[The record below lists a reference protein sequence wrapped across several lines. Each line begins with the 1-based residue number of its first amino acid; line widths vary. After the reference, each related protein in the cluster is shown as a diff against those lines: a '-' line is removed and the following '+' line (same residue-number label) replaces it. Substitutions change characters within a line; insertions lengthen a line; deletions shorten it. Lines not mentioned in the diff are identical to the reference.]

1 MTLTPRP
8 ECPIHLSPEISDEA
22 LQVGFRKATEFR
34 NLLILASVVLAIVS
48 LLFGLDF
55 LLGSLL
61 GSAIVGLNFHWTVRF
76 VLNMLEERK
85 LRPLYLLIYGAK
97 FIVSM
102 MVLYVA
108 IVQLDINAIGIM
120 LGLSNILLAATAYAL
135 IQRPR
140 SSDSSDVLS

>member
-1 MTLTPRP
+1 M
-8 ECPIHLSPEISDEA
+8 SNSSFPEISDEA
-22 LQVGFRKATEFR
+22 LQIGFRKAIEFR
-34 NLLILASVVLAIVS
+34 NLLILASVILAIVS

-76 VLNMLEERK
+76 ALNMLEERK
-85 LRPLYLLIYGAK
+85 LRPLYLLVYGAK

-108 IVQLDINAIGIM
+108 IVQLDIHAVGIM

>member
-1 MTLTPRP
+1 MSNSPF
-8 ECPIHLSPEISDEA
+8 PEISDEA
-22 LQVGFRKATEFR
+22 LQIGFRKAIEFR

-61 GSAIVGLNFHWTVRF
+61 GSAIVGLNFHWTARF

-108 IVQLDINAIGIM
+108 IVQLDISAVGIM

>member
-1 MTLTPRP
+1 M
-8 ECPIHLSPEISDEA
+8 SNSSFPEISDEA
-22 LQVGFRKATEFR
+22 LQIGFRKSIEFR
-34 NLLILASVVLAIVS
+34 NLLILASVILAIVS

-61 GSAIVGLNFHWTVRF
+61 GSAIVSLNFHWTVRF
-76 VLNMLEERK
+76 ALNMLEERK
-85 LRPLYLLIYGAK
+85 LRPLYLLVYGAK

-108 IVQLDINAIGIM
+108 IVQLDIHAVGIM

>member
-1 MTLTPRP
+1 MSNSPF
-8 ECPIHLSPEISDEA
+8 PEISDEA
-22 LQVGFRKATEFR
+22 LQIGFRKAIEFR
-34 NLLILASVVLAIVS
+34 NLLILVSVVLATVS

-85 LRPLYLLIYGAK
+85 LRPLYLLIYGTK

-102 MVLYVA
+102 MILYVA
-108 IVQLDINAIGIM
+108 IVQLDISAVGIM

>member
-1 MTLTPRP
+1 MSNSPF
-8 ECPIHLSPEISDEA
+8 PEISDEA
-22 LQVGFRKATEFR
+22 LQIGFRKATEFR

-108 IVQLDINAIGIM
+108 IVQMDISAVGIM

-135 IQRPR
+135 IQRPK
-140 SSDSSDVLS
+140 SSNSSDVLS

>member
-1 MTLTPRP
+1 MSNSPF
-8 ECPIHLSPEISDEA
+8 PEISDEA
-22 LQVGFRKATEFR
+22 LQIGFRRAIEFR

-48 LLFGLDF
+48 ILFGLDF

-85 LRPLYLLIYGAK
+85 LRPLYLLVYGAK

-108 IVQLDINAIGIM
+108 IVQLDISAVGIM

>member
-1 MTLTPRP
+1 MSNSPF
-8 ECPIHLSPEISDEA
+8 PEISDEA

-108 IVQLDINAIGIM
+108 IVQLDINAVVYR
-120 LGLSNILLAATAYAL
+120 LLKRLQQEDAATPL
-135 IQRPR
+135 THDF
-140 SSDSSDVLS
+140 DSKT

>member
-1 MTLTPRP
+1 MSNSPF
-8 ECPIHLSPEISDEA
+8 PEISDEA

-48 LLFGLDF
+48 LLF
-55 LLGSLL
+55 
-61 GSAIVGLNFHWTVRF
+61 
-76 VLNMLEERK
+76 
-85 LRPLYLLIYGAK
+85 
-97 FIVSM
+97 SM

>member
-1 MTLTPRP
+1 MSNSPF
-8 ECPIHLSPEISDEA
+8 PEISDEA
-22 LQVGFRKATEFR
+22 LQIGFRKATEFR

-76 VLNMLEERK
+76 ALNMLEERK

-102 MVLYVA
+102 MILYVA
-108 IVQLDINAIGIM
+108 IVQLDISAVGIM

-140 SSDSSDVLS
+140 SSDSSDVFS

>member
-1 MTLTPRP
+1 MTNSPF
-8 ECPIHLSPEISDEA
+8 PEISDEA
-22 LQVGFRKATEFR
+22 LQIGFRRAIEFR

-85 LRPLYLLIYGAK
+85 LRPLYLMIYGAK

-102 MVLYVA
+102 MILYVA
-108 IVQLDINAIGIM
+108 IVQLDISAVGIM

>member
-1 MTLTPRP
+1 MSNSIFPD
-8 ECPIHLSPEISDEA
+8 ISDEA
-22 LQVGFRKATEFR
+22 LQIGFRKATEFR
-34 NLLILASVVLAIVS
+34 NLLILTSGALAAFS

-108 IVQLDINAIGIM
+108 IVQLDISAVGIM

>member
-1 MTLTPRP
+1 MSNSPF
-8 ECPIHLSPEISDEA
+8 PEIADEA
-22 LQVGFRKATEFR
+22 LQIGFRKATEFR

-108 IVQLDINAIGIM
+108 IVQLDISAVGIM

>member
-1 MTLTPRP
+1 MSNSPF
-8 ECPIHLSPEISDEA
+8 PEISDEA
-22 LQVGFRKATEFR
+22 LQIGFRKAIEFR
-34 NLLILASVVLAIVS
+34 NLLILTSVILAIVS

-85 LRPLYLLIYGAK
+85 LRPLYLLVYGAK

-108 IVQLDINAIGIM
+108 IVQLDIHAVGIM

>member
-1 MTLTPRP
+1 MSNSPF
-8 ECPIHLSPEISDEA
+8 PEISDEA

-34 NLLILASVVLAIVS
+34 NLLILASVILAIVS

-76 VLNMLEERK
+76 ALNMLEERK
-85 LRPLYLLIYGAK
+85 LRPLYLLVYGAK

-108 IVQLDINAIGIM
+108 IVQLDIHAVGIM

>member
-1 MTLTPRP
+1 MSNSPF
-8 ECPIHLSPEISDEA
+8 PEISDEA

>member
-1 MTLTPRP
+1 MSNSPF
-8 ECPIHLSPEISDEA
+8 PEISDEA
-22 LQVGFRKATEFR
+22 LQIGFRKAIEFR

-108 IVQLDINAIGIM
+108 IVQLDISAVGIM

>member
-1 MTLTPRP
+1 
-8 ECPIHLSPEISDEA
+8 
-22 LQVGFRKATEFR
+22 
-34 NLLILASVVLAIVS
+34 
-48 LLFGLDF
+48 
-55 LLGSLL
+55 
-61 GSAIVGLNFHWTVRF
+61 
-76 VLNMLEERK
+76 MLEEQK

-108 IVQLDINAIGIM
+108 IVQLDISAVGIM

-140 SSDSSDVLS
+140 SSDSPDVLS

>member
-1 MTLTPRP
+1 MSNSPF
-8 ECPIHLSPEISDEA
+8 PEISDEA
-22 LQVGFRKATEFR
+22 LQIGFRKATEFR

-108 IVQLDINAIGIM
+108 IVQLDINAVGIM

>member
-1 MTLTPRP
+1 MSNSPF
-8 ECPIHLSPEISDEA
+8 PEISDEA
-22 LQVGFRKATEFR
+22 LQIGFRKATEFR
-34 NLLILASVVLAIVS
+34 NLLILASVILAIVS

-108 IVQLDINAIGIM
+108 IVQLDISAVGIM

>member
-1 MTLTPRP
+1 MSNSPF
-8 ECPIHLSPEISDEA
+8 PEISDEA

-108 IVQLDINAIGIM
+108 IVQLDINAIVIM

>member
-1 MTLTPRP
+1 M
-8 ECPIHLSPEISDEA
+8 SNSSFPEISDEA
-22 LQVGFRKATEFR
+22 LQIGFRKATEFR

-108 IVQLDINAIGIM
+108 IVQLDISAVGIM

>member
-1 MTLTPRP
+1 MSNSPF
-8 ECPIHLSPEISDEA
+8 PEISDEA

-34 NLLILASVVLAIVS
+34 NLLILASIVLAIVS

>member
-1 MTLTPRP
+1 MSNSPF
-8 ECPIHLSPEISDEA
+8 PEISDEA

-76 VLNMLEERK
+76 VLNMLEERR
-85 LRPLYLLIYGAK
+85 LQSLYLIVYGAK

-108 IVQLDINAIGIM
+108 IVQLDINAVGIM

>member
-1 MTLTPRP
+1 MSNSPF
-8 ECPIHLSPEISDEA
+8 PEISDEA

-34 NLLILASVVLAIVS
+34 NLLILASVLLAIVS

-108 IVQLDINAIGIM
+108 IVQLDINAVGIM

>member
-1 MTLTPRP
+1 MSNSIFPD
-8 ECPIHLSPEISDEA
+8 ISDEA
-22 LQVGFRKATEFR
+22 LQIGFRKATEFR

>member
-1 MTLTPRP
+1 MSNSPF
-8 ECPIHLSPEISDEA
+8 PEISDEA
-22 LQVGFRKATEFR
+22 LQIGFRKAIEFR

-61 GSAIVGLNFHWTVRF
+61 GSTIVGLNFHWTVRF

-108 IVQLDINAIGIM
+108 IVQLDISAVGIM

>member
-1 MTLTPRP
+1 MSNSPV
-8 ECPIHLSPEISDEA
+8 PEISDEA
-22 LQVGFRKATEFR
+22 LQIGFRKAIEFR

-108 IVQLDINAIGIM
+108 IVQLDISAVGIM

>member
-1 MTLTPRP
+1 MSNSPF
-8 ECPIHLSPEISDEA
+8 PEISDEA
-22 LQVGFRKATEFR
+22 LQIGFRKATEFR

-108 IVQLDINAIGIM
+108 IVQLDISAVGIM

-140 SSDSSDVLS
+140 SSNSSDVLF

>member
-1 MTLTPRP
+1 MSNSPF
-8 ECPIHLSPEISDEA
+8 PEISDEA

-108 IVQLDINAIGIM
+108 IVRLDINAIGIM

>member
-1 MTLTPRP
+1 MSNSPF
-8 ECPIHLSPEISDEA
+8 PEISDEA

-61 GSAIVGLNFHWTVRF
+61 GSAIIGLNFHWTVRF

-108 IVQLDINAIGIM
+108 IVQLDISAVGIM

>member
-1 MTLTPRP
+1 MSNSPF
-8 ECPIHLSPEISDEA
+8 PEISDEA
-22 LQVGFRKATEFR
+22 LQIGFRRAIEFR

-97 FIVSM
+97 LIVSM

-108 IVQLDINAIGIM
+108 IVQLDISAVGIM

>member
-1 MTLTPRP
+1 MSNSPF
-8 ECPIHLSPEISDEA
+8 PEISDEA
-22 LQVGFRKATEFR
+22 LQIGFRKAIEFR
-34 NLLILASVVLAIVS
+34 NLLILVSVVLATVS

-108 IVQLDINAIGIM
+108 IVQLDISAVGIM

>member
-1 MTLTPRP
+1 MSNSPF
-8 ECPIHLSPEISDEA
+8 PEISDEA
-22 LQVGFRKATEFR
+22 LQIGFRKATEFR

-76 VLNMLEERK
+76 VLNILEERK

-108 IVQLDINAIGIM
+108 IVQLDISAVGIM

>member
-1 MTLTPRP
+1 MSNSPF
-8 ECPIHLSPEISDEA
+8 PEISDEA
-22 LQVGFRKATEFR
+22 LKIGFRKATEFR

-85 LRPLYLLIYGAK
+85 LRPLYLLIYGTK

-108 IVQLDINAIGIM
+108 IVQLDISAVGIM

>member
-1 MTLTPRP
+1 MSNSPF
-8 ECPIHLSPEISDEA
+8 PEISDEA
-22 LQVGFRKATEFR
+22 LQIGFRKATEFR
-34 NLLILASVVLAIVS
+34 NLLILASVVLSIVS

-108 IVQLDINAIGIM
+108 IVQLDISAVGIM

>member
-1 MTLTPRP
+1 MSNSIFPD
-8 ECPIHLSPEISDEA
+8 ISDEA
-22 LQVGFRKATEFR
+22 LQIGFRKATEFR
-34 NLLILASVVLAIVS
+34 NLLILTSGILAVVS

-76 VLNMLEERK
+76 VLNMLEERR
-85 LRPLYLLIYGAK
+85 LQSLYLIVYGAK

-108 IVQLDINAIGIM
+108 IVQLDIHAVGIM

>member
-1 MTLTPRP
+1 MSNSPF
-8 ECPIHLSPEISDEA
+8 PEISDEA

-61 GSAIVGLNFHWTVRF
+61 GSTIVGLNFHWTVRF

-108 IVQLDINAIGIM
+108 IVQLDINAVGIM

>member
-1 MTLTPRP
+1 MSNSPF
-8 ECPIHLSPEISDEA
+8 PEISDEA
-22 LQVGFRKATEFR
+22 LQIGFRKATEFR

-108 IVQLDINAIGIM
+108 IVQLDISAVGIM

-135 IQRPR
+135 IQRPK

>member
-1 MTLTPRP
+1 MSNSPF
-8 ECPIHLSPEISDEA
+8 PEISDEA
-22 LQVGFRKATEFR
+22 LQIGFRKATEFR
-34 NLLILASVVLAIVS
+34 NLLILASVILAIIS

-108 IVQLDINAIGIM
+108 IVQLDIHAVGIM

>member
-1 MTLTPRP
+1 MSNSPF
-8 ECPIHLSPEISDEA
+8 PEISDEA
-22 LQVGFRKATEFR
+22 LQIGFRKATEFR
-34 NLLILASVVLAIVS
+34 NLLILASVALAIVS

-61 GSAIVGLNFHWTVRF
+61 GSTIVGLNFHWTVRF

-108 IVQLDINAIGIM
+108 IVQLDISAVGIM